1 MKDFIISTDSTA
13 DLPKSYLEENKIAIH
28 PLHYTVDDIEY
39 GMDLSELSPVEFYR
53 SMRNGKLP
61 TTSATN
67 PEFITK
73 LMKEQVHRGYDILH
87 IGFSS
92 ALSSSYNN
100 AVVSSQNIMDEIP
113 DANIIVFDSLCATV
127 GQGIMVDKAVQLK
140 NQGKTMEQIAVWL
153 KENRQ
158 HFVHQF
164 LVDDLFHL
172 VRGGRLSKST
182 AVIGTALHIQPLIHV
197 DENGKLA
204 NIGKIRGRK
213 KGLNALADNIK
224 EKAKG
229 FELEK
234 VFISHADCI
243 EDAIYV
249 ADRIKK
255 IYKIENVMINDIS
268 PTIGAHTGVGAVIVA
283 YFGDKR

>member
-1 MKDFIISTDSTA
+1 MRDFIISTDSTA

-39 GMDLSELSPVEFYR
+39 GMDLTELSPTDFYK

-73 LMKEQVHRGYDILH
+73 LMKEQVSREYDILH
-87 IGFSS
+87 ISFSS
-92 ALSSSYNN
+92 ALSSSHNN
-100 AVVSSQNIMDEIP
+100 AVVCSKNIMDKFP
-113 DANIIVFDSLCATV
+113 DTKIIVVDSLCVTV
-127 GQGIMVDKAVQLK
+127 GQGLMVDKAVQLK
-140 NQGKTMEQIAVWL
+140 NQGKTMEEIAVWI

-164 LVDDLFHL
+164 IVDDLFHL

-182 AVIGTALHIQPLIHV
+182 AVIGTALRIQPLIHV

-213 KGLNALADNIK
+213 KGLNALADNIE

-229 FELEK
+229 FELNK

-243 EDAIYV
+243 DDAYYV
-249 ADRIKK
+249 ADRIKNK
-255 IYKIENVMINDIS
+255 YKIENIMISDIS
-268 PTIGAHTGVGAVIVA
+268 PTIGAHTGAGAVVA
-283 YFGDKR
+283 AYLGKER